1 MSIFRPWSVLLVDQH
16 YVEHAHRDSV
26 GGTAVIG
33 DLRWT
38 GSYGINADLIA
49 KTHCSVE
56 YIKTK
61 DIEVF
66 GRSVR
71 FDFNTVSRCGGPAG
85 SGPQSLTCVRMD
97 RQLWKSLNFLLSNT
111 ARNKPLKFIRP
122 LSAQKKKSKKWANRQ
137 RSPMRTARC
146 R

>member
-1 MSIFRPWSVLLVDQH
+1 VLLVDQH

-66 GRSVR
+66 GRS
-71 FDFNTVSRCGGPAG
+71 FALISIRCHAVEARPARG
-85 SGPQSLTCVRMD
+85 
-97 RQLWKSLNFLLSNT
+97 
-111 ARNKPLKFIRP
+111 RNL
-122 LSAQKKKSKKWANRQ
+122 
-137 RSPMRTARC
+137 
-146 R
+146 